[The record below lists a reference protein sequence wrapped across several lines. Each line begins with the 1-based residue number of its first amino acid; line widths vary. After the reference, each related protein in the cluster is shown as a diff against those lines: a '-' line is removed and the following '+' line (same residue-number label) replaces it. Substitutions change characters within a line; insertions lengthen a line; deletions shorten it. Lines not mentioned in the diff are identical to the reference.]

1 MDRTN
6 NTPEVIAMLEHPFGR
21 ILAQTLL
28 VLCRGLQTLIAT
40 IIVRFFFFIFLL
52 MNLVTLWQGLVVIR
66 PLRSKDV
73 PKDQALT
80 RGEGH
85 RGGGRRPQFS
95 YISNRLCQRKEKM
108 RLL

>member
-40 IIVRFFFFIFLL
+40 IIVRFFFHFSSYESSH
-52 MNLVTLWQGLVVIR
+52 TLAGPRRNPSPSIQG
-66 PLRSKDV
+66 RSKGPSLDEG
-73 PKDQALT
+73 
-80 RGEGH
+80 RGAPR
-85 RGGGRRPQFS
+85 RG
-95 YISNRLCQRKEKM
+95 
-108 RLL
+108 